1 MNLFIQTVHITHVL
15 TETDKKSYIISTLDK
30 FLDEYVFDGNKEVS
44 SDETDDADDGVSS
57 YAVNTLRSFM
67 LLADFKDA
75 VATGNGQHLSILRKQ
90 LLEHFFVTT
99 GFNEFSIEMLIN
111 ILQSEVLLSE
121 DEAYH
126 CQWAATV
133 NWKGG
138 AGHNIEIDLFQE
150 NMNSEMKKLIRAMG
164 ANKTEKAIS
173 RASKA
178 SGGVTKIVESFE
190 KQANIHR
197 RSSTH
202 SHKSSSDDERL
213 ILADLRA
220 VRPFKQEDGRF
231 FESFVGISD
240 DPTHLFDAAKF
251 EQWIAKHKNNI
262 LMHYPVSGGD
272 TESSEDAD
280 WHCFTTMGHYM

>member
-1 MNLFIQTVHITHVL
+1 MVDTKHKPIANAPHNTHVL
-15 TETDKKSYIISTLDK
+15 TETDKKRYIISTLDK
-30 FLDEYVFDGNKEVS
+30 FLDEYVLFDGDKKIS
-44 SDETDDADDGVSS
+44 SDEVDDGVWS

-75 VATGNGQHLSILRKQ
+75 VATGNGQYLSIMRKQ
-90 LLEHFFVTT
+90 LLVHFFATA
-99 GFNEFSIEMLIN
+99 GFNEFAIEMFIN

-121 DEAYH
+121 AEAYH

-150 NMNSEMKKLIRAMG
+150 NMNCDMKKLIRSMG
-164 ANKTEKAIS
+164 ANKTDKAIS

-190 KQANIHR
+190 KQINIHR

-220 VRPFKQEDGRF
+220 VRPFDQEDGRS
-231 FESFVGISD
+231 FESFVGISY
-240 DPTHLFDAAKF
+240 DPTDQFDAAKF
-251 EQWIAKHKNNI
+251 EQWIAKHKGNI
-262 LMHYPVSGGD
+262 LMHYPVSGD
-272 TESSEDAD
+272 ESSEDAD
-280 WHCFTTMGHYM
+280 